1 MFRILFVSLS
11 LFLVSDSD
19 CKRFHEGTF
28 VFHDF
33 GKEFKI
39 VRKGNKQ
46 MEYVNGDE
54 QIYSY
59 NILWKTDCEYK
70 IFDGKTI
77 KGKVD
82 ISKSDLDTLTCH
94 IVDIDKLTFKV
105 KCKLPGEVITTP
117 KITKLE

>member
-1 MFRILFVSLS
+1 MFRILFVCLV
-11 LFLVSDSD
+11 LFLGSDNN
-19 CKRFHEGTF
+19 CKQFHDGTF
-28 VFHDF
+28 VFYDF
-33 GKEFKI
+33 GKEYKI

-59 NILWKTDCEYK
+59 NIQWKTDCEYK

-82 ISKSDLDTLTCH
+82 ISKSDLDTLNCE
-94 IVDIDKLTFKV
+94 IIDIDKGTFKV
-105 KCKLPGEVITTP
+105 KCKLPGEIITTP
-117 KITKLE
+117 TITQLK